1 VLSEFDF
8 VWRKS
13 LGFRVSAA
21 GWYDNAYDGKNPV
34 GNPNLVVPPA
44 PAFGP
49 FPPLR
54 QALPNGGQ
62 LVSYDNGEYSP
73 YVKRYYA
80 GPSGEL
86 LDAFVFAS
94 FDAGD
99 VPVSIKA
106 GRHTVYWG
114 ESLLLGGAVH
124 GISYSQMPL
133 DLQKGFATPGTEVK
147 ELFRPLGQVSAQAQL
162 GQEVSVALQYFYEWD
177 SARYPEGGTYLGPAD
192 PLFNGPDR
200 QIVPVP
206 SPTRVTLVNA
216 ARGEASEP
224 KQGGDFGA
232 ALRWSPQWLDGTV
245 GFYYRRY
252 SDKLPNVFLTSL
264 VPTPIYA
271 NSPTPTVVAVNG
283 EYKLVYKDSVDLYGI
298 SLSKQIA
305 GVSVG
310 AEVSYRHNT
319 PLFSRLFS
327 NVVGQTFGRG
337 DTPGAVG
344 DTWHG
349 LVNAIGIVP
358 KTFLW
363 DTAVYQTELTFSR
376 CGQGAQR
383 RPVLQRRRLRR
394 LPDQPRVGRFARR
407 ATSSARRRTSRRRG
421 SRCSPAPISRCR
433 SPGRRACRA
442 TRPPCSAATRMPAPT
457 RSASGSITAS
467 SGASTSSTSTSSA
480 STRPAMRRSAA
491 ASPSYRRTAS
501 TRCSPTA
508 ATSTSRSRRRS
519 DLDPRRTLMRIHHTL
534 IAAAVAAALAAP
546 SLAAVTVDEA
556 KQLGTTLTA
565 SAPRRRQQGRHD
577 PAYTGGLAR
586 RRRATRRAASS
597 ARSVRGREAATGHH
611 RQGRRG
617 AGGQA
622 HGRHEGAAQALPDD
636 AARRLSDAPHRR
648 VPQRISTTR

>member
-1 VLSEFDF
+1 MIKVIRGKACATQPQRRRAAAMAVAAALASFAGGANAFEIDTGNPDIAMRWDNTFRYNLGMRVEGRDQNIGNYFLADEGTYSFDKNKVVTNRLDVLSEFDF

-94 FDAGD
+94 FDAGN

-224 KQGGDFGA
+224 KQGGDLGA

-264 VPTPIYA
+264 TPTPIYA

-283 EYKLVYKDSVDLYGI
+283 QYKLVYKDSVDLYGI

-327 NVVGQTFGRG
+327 NVAGQQFGRG

-358 KTFLW
+358 RTFLW

-376 CGQGAQR
+376 WDKVRSGGQYFNALGFGGC
-383 RPVLQRRRLRR
+383 PTNLES
-394 LPDQPRVGRFARR
+394 DG
-407 ATSSARRRTSRRRG
+407 
-421 SRCSPAPISRCR
+421 C
-433 SPGRRACRA
+433 A
-442 TRPPCSAATRMPAPT
+442 TRNFVGAAANFTPTWFQVFPGADLSMPLTWSQGVSGNAATVLGGNKDAGT
-457 RSASGSITAS
+457 YSVGL
-467 SGASTSSTSTSSA
+467 G
-480 STRPAMRRSAA
+480 
-491 ASPSYRRTAS
+491 
-501 TRCSPTA
+501 
-508 ATSTSRSRRRS
+508 
-519 DLDPRRTLMRIHHTL
+519 LDY
-534 IAAAVAAALAAP
+534 
-546 SLAAVTVDEA
+546 
-556 KQLGTTLTA
+556 
-565 SAPRRRQQGRHD
+565 RQQWRFDLKYIDFLGK
-577 PAYTGGLAR
+577 YTTGN
-586 RRRATRRAASS
+586 AAF
-597 ARSVRGREAATGHH
+597 G
-611 RQGRRG
+611 
-617 AGGQA
+617 GGQSVVSQNGLNSLLTDRGYINFTVKA
-622 HGRHEGAAQALPDD
+622 
-636 AARRLSDAPHRR
+636 
-648 VPQRISTTR
+648 TF

>member
-1 VLSEFDF
+1 MMIKVIRGKACAAQPLRRRAAAMAVAAALASFAGGACAFEIDTGNPDISMRWDNTFRYNLGMRVEGRDQNIGNYFLADEGTYSFDKNKVVTNRLDVLSEFDF

-21 GWYDNAYDGKNPV
+21 GWYDNAYDGKNPA

-94 FDAGD
+94 FDAGN

-147 ELFRPLGQVSAQAQL
+147 ELFRPLGQVSAQAQF

-271 NSPTPTVVAVNG
+271 NSSTPTVVAVNG
-283 EYKLVYKDSVDLYGI
+283 EYKLVYKDSVDLYGV

-310 AEVSYRHNT
+310 AEASYRHNT

-327 NVVGQTFGRG
+327 NVAGQQFGRG

-363 DTAVYQTELTFSR
+363 DTATYQTELTFSR
-376 CGQGAQR
+376 WDKVRSGGQYFNA
-383 RPVLQRRRLRR
+383 
-394 LPDQPRVGRFARR
+394 VGFGGCP
-407 ATSSARRRTSRRRG
+407 TNKESDG
-421 SRCSPAPISRCR
+421 C
-433 SPGRRACRA
+433 A
-442 TRPPCSAATRMPAPT
+442 TRNFVGAAANFTPTWFQVFPGADLSMPLTWSQGVSGNAATVLGGNKDAGT
-457 RSASGSITAS
+457 YSVGL
-467 SGASTSSTSTSSA
+467 G
-480 STRPAMRRSAA
+480 
-491 ASPSYRRTAS
+491 
-501 TRCSPTA
+501 
-508 ATSTSRSRRRS
+508 
-519 DLDPRRTLMRIHHTL
+519 LDY
-534 IAAAVAAALAAP
+534 
-546 SLAAVTVDEA
+546 
-556 KQLGTTLTA
+556 
-565 SAPRRRQQGRHD
+565 RQQWRFDLKYIDFLGK
-577 PAYTGGLAR
+577 YTTGN
-586 RRRATRRAASS
+586 AAF
-597 ARSVRGREAATGHH
+597 G
-611 RQGRRG
+611 
-617 AGGQA
+617 GGQSVVSQNGLNSLLTDRGYINFTVKA
-622 HGRHEGAAQALPDD
+622 
-636 AARRLSDAPHRR
+636 
-648 VPQRISTTR
+648 TF

>member
-1 VLSEFDF
+1 MMIKVIRGKACAAQPLRRRAAAMAVAAALASFAGGACAFEIDTGNPDISMRWDNTFRYNLGMRVEGRDQNIGNYFLADEGTYSFDKNKVVTNRLDVLSEFDF

-94 FDAGD
+94 FDAGN

-264 VPTPIYA
+264 TPTPIYA

-283 EYKLVYKDSVDLYGI
+283 QYKLVYKDSVDLYGV

-376 CGQGAQR
+376 WDKVRSGGQYFNA
-383 RPVLQRRRLRR
+383 
-394 LPDQPRVGRFARR
+394 VGFGGCP
-407 ATSSARRRTSRRRG
+407 TNKESDG
-421 SRCSPAPISRCR
+421 C
-433 SPGRRACRA
+433 A
-442 TRPPCSAATRMPAPT
+442 TRNFVGAAANFTPTWFQVFPGADLSMPLTWSQGVSGNAATVLGGNKDAGT
-457 RSASGSITAS
+457 YSVGL
-467 SGASTSSTSTSSA
+467 G
-480 STRPAMRRSAA
+480 
-491 ASPSYRRTAS
+491 
-501 TRCSPTA
+501 
-508 ATSTSRSRRRS
+508 
-519 DLDPRRTLMRIHHTL
+519 LDY
-534 IAAAVAAALAAP
+534 
-546 SLAAVTVDEA
+546 
-556 KQLGTTLTA
+556 
-565 SAPRRRQQGRHD
+565 RQQWRFDLKYIDFLGK
-577 PAYTGGLAR
+577 YTTGN
-586 RRRATRRAASS
+586 AAF
-597 ARSVRGREAATGHH
+597 G
-611 RQGRRG
+611 
-617 AGGQA
+617 GGQSVVSQNGLNSLLTDRGYINFTVKA
-622 HGRHEGAAQALPDD
+622 
-636 AARRLSDAPHRR
+636 
-648 VPQRISTTR
+648 TF

>member
-1 VLSEFDF
+1 MMIKVIRGKACAAQTLRRRAAAMAVAAALASFAGGAYAFEIDTGNPDIAMRWDNTFRYNLGMRVEGRDQNIGNYFLADEGTYSFDKNKVVTNRLDVLSEFDF

-94 FDAGD
+94 FDAGN

-147 ELFRPLGQVSAQAQL
+147 ELFRPLGQVSAQAQF

-271 NSPTPTVVAVNG
+271 NSSTPTVVAVNG
-283 EYKLVYKDSVDLYGI
+283 EYKLVYKDSVDLYGV

-310 AEVSYRHNT
+310 AEASYRHNT

-327 NVVGQTFGRG
+327 NVAGQQFGRG

-363 DTAVYQTELTFSR
+363 DTATYQTELTFSR
-376 CGQGAQR
+376 WDKVRSGGQYFNA
-383 RPVLQRRRLRR
+383 
-394 LPDQPRVGRFARR
+394 VGFGGCP
-407 ATSSARRRTSRRRG
+407 TNKESDG
-421 SRCSPAPISRCR
+421 C
-433 SPGRRACRA
+433 A
-442 TRPPCSAATRMPAPT
+442 TRNFVGAAANFTPTWFQVFPGADVSMPLTWSQGVSGNAATVLGGNKDAGT
-457 RSASGSITAS
+457 YSVGL
-467 SGASTSSTSTSSA
+467 G
-480 STRPAMRRSAA
+480 
-491 ASPSYRRTAS
+491 
-501 TRCSPTA
+501 
-508 ATSTSRSRRRS
+508 
-519 DLDPRRTLMRIHHTL
+519 LDY
-534 IAAAVAAALAAP
+534 
-546 SLAAVTVDEA
+546 
-556 KQLGTTLTA
+556 
-565 SAPRRRQQGRHD
+565 RQQWRFDLKYIDFLGK
-577 PAYTGGLAR
+577 YTTGN
-586 RRRATRRAASS
+586 AAF
-597 ARSVRGREAATGHH
+597 G
-611 RQGRRG
+611 
-617 AGGQA
+617 GGQSVVSQNGLNSLLTDRGYINFTVKA
-622 HGRHEGAAQALPDD
+622 
-636 AARRLSDAPHRR
+636 
-648 VPQRISTTR
+648 TF

>member
-1 VLSEFDF
+1 MMIKVIRGKACAAQPLRRRAAAMAVAATLASFAGGACAFEIDTGNPDISMRWDNTFRYNLGMRVEGRDQNIGNYFLADEGTYSFDKNKVVTNRLDVLSEFDF

-147 ELFRPLGQVSAQAQL
+147 ELFRPLGQVSAQAQF

-224 KQGGDFGA
+224 RQGGDFGA

-283 EYKLVYKDSVDLYGI
+283 EYKLVYKDSVDLYGV

-310 AEVSYRHNT
+310 AEASYRHNT

-327 NVVGQTFGRG
+327 NVAGQQFGRG

-376 CGQGAQR
+376 WDKVRSGGQYFNA
-383 RPVLQRRRLRR
+383 
-394 LPDQPRVGRFARR
+394 VGFGGCP
-407 ATSSARRRTSRRRG
+407 TNKESDG
-421 SRCSPAPISRCR
+421 C
-433 SPGRRACRA
+433 A
-442 TRPPCSAATRMPAPT
+442 TRNFVGAAANFTPTWFQVFPGADLSMPLTWSQGVSGNAATVLGGNKDAGT
-457 RSASGSITAS
+457 YSVGL
-467 SGASTSSTSTSSA
+467 G
-480 STRPAMRRSAA
+480 
-491 ASPSYRRTAS
+491 
-501 TRCSPTA
+501 
-508 ATSTSRSRRRS
+508 
-519 DLDPRRTLMRIHHTL
+519 LDY
-534 IAAAVAAALAAP
+534 
-546 SLAAVTVDEA
+546 
-556 KQLGTTLTA
+556 
-565 SAPRRRQQGRHD
+565 RQQWRFDLKYIDFLGK
-577 PAYTGGLAR
+577 YTTGN
-586 RRRATRRAASS
+586 AAF
-597 ARSVRGREAATGHH
+597 G
-611 RQGRRG
+611 
-617 AGGQA
+617 GGQSVVSQNGLNSLLTDRGYINFTVKA
-622 HGRHEGAAQALPDD
+622 
-636 AARRLSDAPHRR
+636 
-648 VPQRISTTR
+648 TF